1 MKYNEGGYYS
11 GTWLDDNKNGQ
22 GKRLYSNGDLFM
34 GEFLNDE
41 KKLGLMKYKNGD
53 QFNGEFSNEV
63 RSGKGVQ
70 LYVNKDK
77 YKGTWLNDMRFGNG
91 TLILAGTGQQLTG
104 FWLNDNLTGSF

>member
-1 MKYNEGGYYS
+1 
-11 GTWLDDNKNGQ
+11 L
-22 GKRLYSNGDLFM
+22 

-70 LYVNKDK
+70 LYANKDK
-77 YKGTWLNDMRFGNG
+77 YKGLWLNDMRFGNG
-91 TLILAGTGQQLTG
+91 TLILSWTGQQLTG
-104 FWLNDNLTGSF
+104 FRLNDNLTGSF